1 MQLPLQV
8 DEKRIDQRTIQQLIA
23 FLSDIQQPYHLEMS
37 SDEMAHLFSTSWKKT
52 NFEEINQIHF
62 DEKTQP
68 PFLFTRSAQLGS
80 NQFLA
85 PYEMTIESELAFAPA
100 QEEIDQMRLSFEAQ
114 QWPVEVLKYTLFRLQ
129 QNPYIV
135 SGFSIELTLQHPD
148 QSKKIGTC
156 CTG

>member
-1 MQLPLQV
+1 MKKYSLLFF
-8 DEKRIDQRTIQQLIA
+8 
-23 FLSDIQQPYHLEMS
+23 FL
-37 SDEMAHLFSTSWKKT
+37 
-52 NFEEINQIHF
+52 
-62 DEKTQP
+62 
-68 PFLFTRSAQLGS
+68 AQLSWGQI
-80 NQFLA
+80 NFLA

-148 QSKKIGTC
+148 QSKKLVLAVPVNDRYVKAFRTEEGFNESYVVFLSDTYEWILDFL
-156 CTG
+156 